1 MNVFHRSKI
10 VFLVPI
16 TLLAIPADAAD
27 DVDAGA
33 LLMRMES
40 AYEAVE
46 DYRVSVQL
54 VLAAEDAGQRTEEFM
69 YTFKKPGKIRMD
81 FQSPQP
87 GTMVIFPD
95 EKGKVWVRPWGSRFL
110 DLHLS
115 PDSLFLS
122 NPSGQRVDQ
131 SDFGL
136 LIKNIGRSIGEG
148 RKGPVEILEEE
159 RYVRI
164 KVLAEN
170 HFRSGKVTNYEFV
183 IDRNTLLP
191 GEIEERTPEGVF
203 ERRITFRNLVIN
215 SGVPD
220 SFFRP
225 DKK

>member
-1 MNVFHRSKI
+1 MLI
-10 VFLVPI
+10 P
-16 TLLAIPADAAD
+16 LLWIPANAAQDA
-27 DVDAGA
+27 DAQA
-33 LLMRMES
+33 LLVRMES
-40 AYEAVE
+40 AYQTVK
-46 DYRVSVQL
+46 DYRMQVQL
-54 VLAAEDAGQRTEEFM
+54 ILASENAGQRIEEFI
-69 YTFKKPGKIRMD
+69 YTFKKPGRVRMD

-95 EKGKVWVRPWGSRFL
+95 EEGKVWVRPWGLRFL
-110 DLHLS
+110 DLHLA

-164 KVLAEN
+164 KVLAQN
-170 HFRSGKVTNYEFV
+170 HFRSGKVTSYDFV
-183 IDRNTLLP
+183 IDKNTFLP
-191 GEIEERTPEGVF
+191 AQIEERTPEGVF
-203 ERRITFRNLVIN
+203 ERRITFRNLVTN
-215 SGVPD
+215 TGVPD